1 MASIGSTA
9 REWTLAEVL
18 ADPAL
23 FFGFLKIKDTKGVVH
38 PFKLNAEQQEM
49 LEMYKKRD
57 GKNLIILKP
66 RQIGSSTFFAALL
79 FWKWYTSIDPV
90 SIYSV
95 AHTDDSAS
103 NFNTMYKTFWDNLP
117 AFLQCRELEKCN
129 TQTLKL
135 KDTGARL
142 EQRTAGAKGGMRS
155 FSCNI
160 LHCSEFAF
168 YSDPDE
174 FMATAIPALNDGL
187 LIIESTPNYW
197 GDGFHKRINTADH
210 PDSNMLFKFFAWNEH
225 RSYVIPGVTIS
236 LTEEEQELVAKH
248 KLTMFQVNWRRRK
261 IQEVGYAKFRRDYP
275 LTIEDAYS
283 LTGDNWF
290 CDEELSHLD
299 VKWKTEGEEALVL
312 EEPIA
317 REKYAV
323 GSDVAGG
330 VGRDY
335 SVITVVNVKTRNM
348 VYKFASNTI
357 QPSDLAHKLQE
368 VSTRYNNAKI
378 LVERN
383 SIGEVIYSEFK
394 HLGVWNYW
402 KDADG
407 NPWLTTAKNKPLILN
422 NLRKVI
428 ASQSMN
434 IIDAETL
441 DQMRSIKINSKGSPD
456 FDSRDN
462 INGHYDSLMALAL
475 ALQCADSIPLAD
487 IKTQFSV
494 MLEEFTKQERRNSR
508 TPARI
513 S

>member
-1 MASIGSTA
+1 MSGAIGSTA
-9 REWTLAEVL
+9 KEITFAEVL

-23 FFGFLKIKDTKGVVH
+23 FFGFLKIKDNKGVVR
-38 PFKLNAEQQEM
+38 PFELNSEQRDM
-49 LEMYKKRD
+49 LSMYKNRQ

-79 FWKWYTSIDPV
+79 FWRWYTSLEPIT
-90 SIYSV
+90 IYSV
-95 AHTDDSAS
+95 AHTDSS
-103 NFNTMYKTFWDNLP
+103 TTNFNDMYKTFWDNLP
-117 AFLQCRELEKCN
+117 EFLQVRELEKYN

-142 EQRTAGAKGGMRS
+142 EQRSAGAKGGMRS

-168 YSDPDE
+168 YQDPEE

-197 GDGFHKRINTADH
+197 GDSFHKRINASSH

-225 RSYVIPGVTIS
+225 KNYRIPGVTIEM
-236 LTEEEQELVAKH
+236 TEEERELADKYN
-248 KLTMFQVNWRRRK
+248 LNQLQINWRRRK
-261 IQEVGYAKFRRDYP
+261 IQEVGYSKFRRDYP

-283 LTGDNWF
+283 LTGDSWF
-290 CDEELSHLD
+290 CDEELSHLE
-299 VKWKTEGEEALVL
+299 VHWKTSDDAMVL
-312 EEPIA
+312 EEPIT
-317 REKYAV
+317 REKYAL
-323 GSDVAGG
+323 GCDVSAG
-330 VGRDY
+330 VGRDF
-335 SVITVVNVKTRNM
+335 SVIVVVNVKTRNM

-357 QPSDLAHKLQE
+357 SPTDLAYKLQE

-394 HLGVWNYW
+394 HLGVWNFW

-428 ASQSMN
+428 AAKGMN
-434 IIDAETL
+434 IIDGDTM
-441 DQMRSIKINSKGSPD
+441 DQLRSIRIGKKGDPD

-462 INGHYDSLMALAL
+462 QSGHFDSIIALAL

-487 IKTQFSV
+487 IKTHFSS
-494 MLEEFTKQERRNSR
+494 MLEQFNKQERLNSR